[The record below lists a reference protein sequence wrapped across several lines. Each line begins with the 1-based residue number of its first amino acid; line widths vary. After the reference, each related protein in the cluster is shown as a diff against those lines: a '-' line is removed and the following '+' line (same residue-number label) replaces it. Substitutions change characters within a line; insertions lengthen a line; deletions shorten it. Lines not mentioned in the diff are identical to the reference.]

1 MSEICSPQ
9 DSSALPSPK
18 ASTAINPERVET
30 VKREKVKGEAAN
42 TFKRAT
48 SVYLLDKNN
57 MTPTKRELSVFIYS
71 FI

>member
-42 TFKRAT
+42 SFKRAT
-48 SVYLLDKNN
+48 SVYLNN

>member
-18 ASTAINPERVET
+18 ASTAVNPEHVET

-42 TFKRAT
+42 TSQQAT
-48 SVYLLDKNN
+48 PVCLDN